1 MTEPTNTDA
10 WLERVF
16 GAADK
21 HDLAQTY
28 DRWAETYDAD
38 MLAIGYMNPAVT
50 CGLVCRHLA
59 DRQGGILDA
68 GCGTGLIGEILSLL
82 GYGRLVGL
90 DISDGMLERARRR
103 EAYAELRNRMLGEPL
118 DFADEAFAAVISSG
132 VFTAG
137 HAPADALDEL
147 VRITRR
153 GGRLIL
159 AVASSAWEA
168 GGFKEKIA
176 TLERAGRWRPVEV
189 TRPYRPM
196 PLSQSKGA
204 ATTRCCVFERL

>member
-21 HDLAQTY
+21 HDLALTY

-38 MLAIGYMNPAVT
+38 MLAIGYVNPAVI

-68 GCGTGLIGEILSLL
+68 GCGTGLVGEILSLL

-103 EAYAELRNRMLGEPL
+103 EAYAELRNRMLGEP
-118 DFADEAFAAVISSG
+118 
-132 VFTAG
+132 
-137 HAPADALDEL
+137 
-147 VRITRR
+147 
-153 GGRLIL
+153 
-159 AVASSAWEA
+159 
-168 GGFKEKIA
+168 
-176 TLERAGRWRPVEV
+176 
-189 TRPYRPM
+189 
-196 PLSQSKGA
+196 
-204 ATTRCCVFERL
+204 